1 MGGET
6 NLKLEVQQQF
16 LTTEEPD
23 KTSELQECIPQKC
36 PCHNY
41 LGPSTHLDALQTFHS
56 SHEISQAE
64 ESADQDGEQ
73 DGLTIRIIKI
83 DTAVAV
89 NLQQEFSGFSIV
101 ATTGE
106 NTETLSDPAF
116 NLQPVT
122 LESLMDYEG
131 DLIV

>member
-41 LGPSTHLDALQTFHS
+41 PGPSTHLGALQTFHS

-73 DGLTIRIIKI
+73 DGLTIRIIQV

-106 NTETLSDPAF
+106 NTETLPDPAF